1 MNPLPEN
8 LVAIHVAR
16 RFEAGFIPDK
26 FWKERKAAL
35 KALLSKPLRDKSP
48 SGIAHGFDSEIVP
61 FFKNFGGDLLAFGM
75 TSAAEQSIK
84 DRIEL
89 RVGILESVGAGHGR
103 FDNALRSASP
113 YPTQTTEDR
122 VAFSISVEIGNYFE
136 KNFETLG
143 DALKGYWITQ
153 PALIKGLAQK
163 VLKKATPEVK
173 AAIDNEEDFG
183 ASSRIRFEFYR
194 TVNLEGLSKKL
205 VTREKLDWDP
215 YKWIDFLRE
224 MLIANYSEK
233 AVQESNGLT
242 EFDMYGMKV
251 IINDDTVT
259 PEQTTKYVKYI
270 DEAYHRMKGK
280 KLEKAWYGTFYI
292 KCVDCGGVNQN
303 TGGGVGGHYH
313 IGPDTVTCYS
323 RPSPFVVELLAHEL
337 GHRYWFKQMSQGQRA
352 KFESLVRVRNRGPIR
367 PKYTPR
373 LLDESKLR
381 EGKEKVNEAAKEFER
396 VLKSL
401 QTYATRAKKWSGFS
415 ERLYPVISK
424 AGQDFE
430 EKHRAGVQ
438 AIGVGNGPNPETKK
452 LYDEALQTADAV
464 RKLGWSF
471 QEDLNRSF
479 NRTPEPPGP
488 IADPDKYMLAAFKK
502 CVFDWVEKASQAT
515 DLAVASALI
524 FIDTAFHAENEVEKG
539 RPNQLV
545 KDWEDAWNND
555 PRQVMPVSDYGKS
568 NIDEAWAEAFA
579 HYVMGLDMTRDQME
593 SMRSVLSS
601 TDPNL
606 LALRVVKRFL
616 A

>member
-1 MNPLPEN
+1 VKSLPES
-8 LVAIHVAR
+8 LVALHVAR

-48 SGIAHGFDSEIVP
+48 SGIAHGFDSEVVP
-61 FFKNFGGDLLAFGM
+61 FFKAFGRDLVGFGM
-75 TSAAEQSIK
+75 LPTAEQSIK
-84 DRIEL
+84 DRVEM
-89 RVGILESVGAGHGR
+89 RVSILEAVEAGHER
-103 FDNALRSASP
+103 FDNALRAAAP

-122 VAFSISVEIGNYFE
+122 VAFSIAMELGNHYE

-153 PALIKGLAQK
+153 PALIKGLAQR

-173 AAIDNEEDFG
+173 AAIDNEEDWG
-183 ASSRIRFEFYR
+183 RSSSIRFEFYR
-194 TVNLEGLSKKL
+194 TVNLEALSKKL
-205 VTREKLDWDP
+205 VTREKLDLDP
-215 YKWIDFLRE
+215 YKWMDFFRE
-224 MLIANYSEK
+224 MLLSNYSER
-233 AVQESNGLT
+233 AVQDSNGLT

-251 IINDDTVT
+251 VIDDSTVT
-259 PEQTTKYVKYI
+259 PEETKKYVKYI
-270 DEAYHRMKGK
+270 DEAYHRMNAK
-280 KLEKAWYGTFYI
+280 KLGKAWYGTFYI
-292 KCVDCGGVNQN
+292 KCAECGGVNQN

-323 RPSPFVVELLAHEL
+323 RPSKFVVELLAHEL

-352 KFESLVRVRNRGPIR
+352 KFESLVRVRNRPIR

-373 LLDESKLR
+373 LLDEAKLQD
-381 EGKEKVNEAAKEFER
+381 GKEKVNAAAKEFEG

-401 QTYATRAKKWSGFS
+401 QSDAARAKKWSGFA

-424 AGQDFE
+424 AGQEFE
-430 EKHRAGVQ
+430 DMHMRGMQ
-438 AIGVGNGPNPETKK
+438 AIGVGNGSTPESKS
-452 LYDEALQTADAV
+452 LYNEALKAADDV

-471 QEDLNRSF
+471 EEDLKRNF
-479 NRTPEPPGP
+479 NRTPEPSGP
-488 IADPDKYMLAAFKK
+488 IADPDKYLLTAFKK
-502 CVFDWVEKASQAT
+502 CVSDWIDVARQAV
-515 DLAVASALI
+515 DLAVASGLT
-524 FIDTAFHAENEVEKG
+524 FLDFAFQSENEIEKG
-539 RPNQLV
+539 RGDRMV
-545 KDWEDAWNND
+545 KDWDDAWDND

-579 HYVMGLDMTRDQME
+579 HYVLDLDMTRDQLE

-601 TDPNL
+601 TGINPL
-606 LALRVVKRFL
+606 ILRVVNRFL